1 MTHYFKKFPKINYN
15 NNLAINLLARVTMSK
30 LALNSKQAYYDY
42 VVKEGTRPDNLS
54 YDYYSNSDYIWLIN
68 LANQFVDPY
77 YDFPISED
85 NLKVLIT
92 KKYGSVAKAQNTI
105 KFFRT
110 NWSADESRIT
120 PTAYSAFGVGQRKYW
135 APEINQNNSI
145 IAYVRKKEDWI
156 VTTNKVQQLS
166 IDNASFN
173 LLTEGNF
180 NLTTETKSGN
190 VYDIIV
196 DSTPATVTD
205 ASFIAGE
212 LVSQNGVTFATV
224 VTASETTLVIHH
236 VSGTAVTGEITGL
249 TSGASGTVASLVTV
263 STNIPSNE
271 LVYWESVSI
280 YDYDIEQNNKKKN
293 IKLIDNR
300 FADAATK
307 ELKNLLL
314 I

>member
-1 MTHYFKKFPKINYN
+1 M
-15 NNLAINLLARVTMSK
+15 
-30 LALNSKQAYYDY
+30 
-42 VVKEGTRPDNLS
+42 
-54 YDYYSNSDYIWLIN
+54 
-68 LANQFVDPY
+68 
-77 YDFPISED
+77 
-85 NLKVLIT
+85 
-92 KKYGSVAKAQNTI
+92 
-105 KFFRT
+105 
-110 NWSADESRIT
+110 
-120 PTAYSAFGVGQRKYW
+120 
-135 APEINQNNSI
+135 
-145 IAYVRKKEDWI
+145 
-156 VTTNKVQQLS
+156 
-166 IDNASFN
+166 
-173 LLTEGNF
+173 
-180 NLTTETKSGN
+180 
-190 VYDIIV
+190 
-196 DSTPATVTD
+196 
-205 ASFIAGE
+205 
-212 LVSQNGVTFATV
+212 VSQNGVTFATV